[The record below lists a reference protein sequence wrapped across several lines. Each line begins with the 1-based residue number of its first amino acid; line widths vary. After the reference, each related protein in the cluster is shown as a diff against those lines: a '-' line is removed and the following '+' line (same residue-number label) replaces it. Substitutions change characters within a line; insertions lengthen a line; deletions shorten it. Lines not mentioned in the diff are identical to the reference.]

1 MSPPIFFFASN
12 LPASFPDVFTTRL
25 LVDNFP
31 AAHNK
36 QAVYDKLADPA
47 NGNLTALELSHFIEL
62 KEFCGRGGGLPQPPV
77 INQADRRRW
86 SQSRAPYGISGPCM
100 YISKYAVMNTP
111 FEAIER
117 TDEKAIGWEQLFH
130 TERELRSLTALSS
143 NEEFAYASFNAV
155 LDAVVERNA
164 QCIRAA
170 DVVSLEIDPE
180 QIQPKAL
187 ASFGQGFAERKICI
201 VYFVGTTA
209 PVAHRKYCYLMRQ
222 SLMSFYQVNVQRANE
237 VIAAHPRLPFGT
249 YSQYDCYLH
258 NLMNM
263 TSIVYMPRYTPATI
277 GIRYRTA
284 GHAQLRSVLW
294 EWRRVAVESRHH
306 PLKKRRLGE
315 FDVCADN
322 TD

>member
-1 MSPPIFFFASN
+1 MPPPIFFFASS
-12 LPASFPDVFTTRL
+12 LPASFPDVFTSRL
-25 LVDNFP
+25 LLDHFP
-31 AAHNK
+31 IEHSK
-36 QAVYDKLADPA
+36 QAVFDKLAHPSK
-47 NGNLTALELSHFIEL
+47 GNLTALEPSHFTEL
-62 KEFCGRGGGLPQPPV
+62 KEFCDKGVALPPPPV

-86 SQSRAPYGISGPCM
+86 SQSRAPYAISGPCS
-100 YISKYAVMNTP
+100 YISKTVVMNTP
-111 FEAIER
+111 FEDIER

-130 TERELRSLTALSS
+130 TDRELRNLQSITS
-143 NEEFAYASFNAV
+143 NEEFTYISRDAV
-155 LDAVVERNA
+155 LDAMVERNA

-180 QIQPKAL
+180 LMQPKAL
-187 ASFGQGFAERKICI
+187 ASFGQGVAERKICI
-201 VYFVGTTA
+201 VYFVGMRA
-209 PVAHRKYCYLMRQ
+209 PIAHRKYCYLIRQ
-222 SLMSFYQVNVQRANE
+222 SLISFYRVNVQRANE

-263 TSIVYMPRYTPATI
+263 TSIVYIPRYTPAAI
-277 GIRYRTA
+277 GIRYRTT

-315 FDVCADN
+315 FDVCTGN